1 MNWIAFD
8 DVLLNPD
15 HVISIDRVGS
25 KSLDVYIARSPN
37 LESKRI
43 SFDTEEDRNAA
54 FDRIKAFVTGEG
66 NEA

>member
-1 MNWIAFD
+1 MNWIAFK

-25 KSLDVYIARSPN
+25 LSLDVYIAGSPN

-43 SFDTEEDRNAA
+43 VFDTEEDRNAA
-54 FDRIKAFVTGEG
+54 FDRIKAFVIGEG
-66 NEA
+66 DGE

>member
-8 DVLLNPD
+8 DILLNPD

-25 KSLDVYIARSPN
+25 LSLDVYIAGSPN

-43 SFDTEEDRNAA
+43 VFDTEEDRNAA

-66 NEA
+66 DGE

>member
-25 KSLDVYIARSPN
+25 TSLDVYIAGSPN

-43 SFDTEEDRNAA
+43 SFETEEDRNAA
-54 FDRIKAFVTGEG
+54 FDRIKAFVTGEENKG
-66 NEA
+66 